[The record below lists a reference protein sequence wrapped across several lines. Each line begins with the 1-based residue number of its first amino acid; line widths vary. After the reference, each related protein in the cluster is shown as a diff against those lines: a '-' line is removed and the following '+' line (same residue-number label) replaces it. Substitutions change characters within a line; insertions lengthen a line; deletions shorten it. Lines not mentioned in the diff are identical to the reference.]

1 VALSAAQSKVD
12 FTLLLPVGYGDP
24 SQVFIDQ
31 SVPGG
36 LITLTYGPGP
46 GTYGLVITEMV
57 GSVNSAL
64 LDKIIGPGTTIM
76 SVDVGGEP
84 GFWIEG
90 QPHALFLLDE
100 HGEIREDRTR
110 LVGNTLLFTRD
121 GITVRI
127 ESALDLPGALDIA
140 ESLEPRDP

>member
-1 VALSAAQSKVD
+1 MVD

-24 SQVFIDQ
+24 SEVFLEQ

-36 LITLTYGPGP
+36 LVTLTYDPGP
-46 GTYGLVITEMV
+46 GSYGLVITEMA

-64 LDKIIGPGTTIM
+64 LDKIIGPGTTVT

-100 HGEIREDRTR
+100 NGEIREDRTR

-121 GITVRI
+121 GITVRV
-127 ESALDLPGALDIA
+127 ESALDLAGALDIA
-140 ESLEPRDP
+140 EALEPIEP